1 MEKHLRRIY
10 IVNVYP
16 MNARTIINA
25 DFLDILFD
33 GRNKD
38 YGAYEL
44 RRSEER
50 RVRNA
55 IIGTASI
62 ALVIIG
68 GYVLSNKL
76 MAAGMHTRNE
86 IETTSTVLKTLEI
99 PEEAA
104 VTPPPPPVTTPPPP
118 ARSSVAFVTPT
129 ITDEEIA
136 ANETE
141 VPKMDDIGNK
151 SIGVANT
158 VGDDVNG
165 IDNPFENGVLGGTN
179 VVEAPKVEEKKT
191 IFTFVE
197 IMPSFPGGE
206 EALARFLQ
214 KNLIYPRMAQ
224 ENGIQGKV
232 FIQFVVNTD
241 GKISDVQAVGA
252 AKGGGLEEE
261 AVRVVR
267 LMPNWKPGKQ
277 NNAPVMVRF
286 NLPIGFHLAE

>member
-44 RRSEER
+44 RRSEEK

-55 IIGTASI
+55 IVGTASI

-76 MAAGMHTRNE
+76 MAAGMHTRSE
-86 IETTSTVLKTLEI
+86 IETTSTVLKTLEM
-99 PEEAA
+99 PEEAT

-129 ITDEEIA
+129 ITDQDIA
-136 ANETE
+136 ENETE

-151 SIGVANT
+151 AIGVANT

-165 IDNPFENGVLGGTN
+165 IESPFENGVLGGTN
-179 VVEAPKVEEKKT
+179 VVEAPKVEEKTT

-206 EALARFLQ
+206 EALSKFLQ
-214 KNLIYPRMAQ
+214 KNLRYPRLAQ
-224 ENGIQGKV
+224 ETGIEGKV
-232 FIQFVVNTD
+232 FVQFVVNTD
-241 GKISDVQAVGA
+241 GRISDVQTVGA
-252 AKGGGLEEE
+252 TKGGGLEEE
-261 AVRVVR
+261 AVRVVKM
-267 LMPNWKPGKQ
+267 MPNWKPGKQ
-277 NNAPVMVRF
+277 NREPVMVRF